1 MQICFFRSCLFEHRP
16 EINQAQEAQ
25 TMLAETS
32 QGGARL
38 STPSQERPLDLSAQ
52 PFLTSLLHLIPHNTR
67 LNSLLSLLNASERT
81 RVRGVLAITSNP
93 SSPQNHPNYST
104 SW

>member
-16 EINQAQEAQ
+16 EINQVQEAQ

-38 STPSQERPLDLSAQ
+38 STPSQERPLDLSVQ
-52 PFLTSLLHLIPHNTR
+52 PFLTSLLHLIPHATR
-67 LNSLLSLLNASERT
+67 LNSPLFIKCQPENKSL
-81 RVRGVLAITSNP
+81 GGISN
-93 SSPQNHPNYST
+93 NL
-104 SW
+104 